1 MLAREVD
8 GTLTHSLVTREEGVL
23 AGEPAGVA
31 AMQIR
36 VAGRIA
42 QGGPAGVVGAD
53 AGKDLL

>member
-1 MLAREVD
+1 
-8 GTLTHSLVTREEGVL
+8 
-23 AGEPAGVA
+23 
-31 AMQIR
+31 MQIR